1 MTMPPPSPNGPGYGY
16 PQQTPGPAGFGPPQ
30 PAAGAAG
37 AGGVAGAPGAAGGS
51 DSGAGRPARGGSLR
65 RNAVWAFVGAV
76 LASGGWAA
84 AVTLVPDLVQSDTSA
99 RSVSAFKLSDDFCA
113 SGKPQELLRLYKIPD
128 SSPPYKHTDR
138 HANLD
143 TMVCSM
149 TLERNS
155 PSTDDAQYA
164 ASYMRADLHK
174 AVNPAPEFAAS
185 KDAYRQRN
193 YQLTDIPGL
202 GDEAYFAY
210 LDETGTGGADKTW
223 HNVHAEVNV
232 RDGGMTYFFSWSGSY
247 SEGKTKVPSKEDLR
261 VAMQTDTWATTRSLR
276 T

>member
-1 MTMPPPSPNGPGYGY
+1 MTMPPPASPNGPGYGF
-16 PQQTPGPAGFGPPQ
+16 PQQAPGPAGFGPPQ
-30 PAAGAAG
+30 PAGTP
-37 AGGVAGAPGAAGGS
+37 GVPGAP
-51 DSGAGRPARGGSLR
+51 DSGAGGRTRGGNLR

-84 AVTLVPDLVQSDTSA
+84 AVTALPNLVQSDTSP
-99 RSVSAFKLSDDFCA
+99 RSVSAFKLSDDFCT

-128 SSPPYKHTDR
+128 SNPPYRHTDR
-138 HANLD
+138 HANMD

-149 TLERNS
+149 TLERSN
-155 PSTDDAQYA
+155 PSTNDAQYA
-164 ASYMRADLHK
+164 SSYMRADLHK

-193 YQLTDIPGL
+193 YQLTDIPDL

-210 LDETGTGGADKTW
+210 LDETGQGGSDKTW

-261 VAMQTDTWATTRSLR
+261 VAMQTDTWATTRSMHK
-276 T
+276 